1 MKEQQIINAY
11 EIAKE
16 RYAKLGIDTD
26 AVMETLQSVPMSMH
40 CWQADDVTGFE
51 SQGSLTGG
59 IQATGN
65 YPGKARN
72 IEELRADILKAAS
85 YVPGKHRLNLHEIY
99 GEFGGQFVDRDQVE
113 VKHFEGWMQ
122 WSKENDMK
130 LSTLAKLT
138 FTSAPNLSNK
148 LKRNN
153 ISETDLRTLAY
164 ALGYDVEITLINRET
179 KERV

>member
-59 IQATGN
+59 FRL
-65 YPGKARN
+65 PGIIRERLVTLRN
-72 IEELRADILKAAS
+72 C
-85 YVPGKHRLNLHEIY
+85 V
-99 GEFGGQFVDRDQVE
+99 Q
-113 VKHFEGWMQ
+113 
-122 WSKENDMK
+122 
-130 LSTLAKLT
+130 
-138 FTSAPNLSNK
+138 
-148 LKRNN
+148 
-153 ISETDLRTLAY
+153 IS
-164 ALGYDVEITLINRET
+164 
-179 KERV
+179 